1 MRLSP
6 RIWRSYVSN
15 GWFNHKLVMQ
25 VDLKTSK
32 GACTKNINNYLFPLV
47 AMVLGK
53 GKSSM
58 WGGRLQDFFVTFNH
72 DRYWQLWF
80 PIWLA
85 HISPIG
91 CLKKN
96 TIVQHGFGSPSSAG
110 NQFFGIQVWKFFCG
124 TALGFFSVA
133 LFSKI
138 YRKKNNRLWFATPW
152 KKTECINED
161 NMTHRNSPTKKTCFS
176 WYRLF
181 KRDPYNGLL

>member
-25 VDLKTSK
+25 VDLKTSNA
-32 GACTKNINNYLFPLV
+32 ACTKNINNLFPLV

-53 GKSSM
+53 GKSPM
-58 WGGRLQDFFVTFNH
+58 RGGCLQDFFVTFNH

-85 HISPIG
+85 NISPIG
-91 CLKKN
+91 CLKKKRH
-96 TIVQHGFGSPSSAG
+96 HGPAVFFSRKKIPMDLYRQALQAISSLVSKSGS
-110 NQFFGIQVWKFFCG
+110 W

-138 YRKKNNRLWFATPW
+138 YRKKTTGCDSRLHGRRP
-152 KKTECINED
+152 
-161 NMTHRNSPTKKTCFS
+161 SV
-176 WYRLF
+176 
-181 KRDPYNGLL
+181 